1 MDSHNDFVDI
11 FHNTNR
17 LFLDMTAAEFVIA
30 IREMTPDESKFSM
43 MPEGFA
49 QIYLGDLFIG
59 DKKGH
64 IITEPNDAVID
75 LINNHDVSKLTI
87 MIFSFVKSDELRE
100 TDRFIYFGWREAFPL
115 AILKKTGEIV
125 EIDWADDKRIMSY
138 IAKDQQSYLDLLFA
152 LQENSLSTLFS
163 ETQKWD
169 MEHLVNIAGGSKYQH
184 HLMELLS

>member
-1 MDSHNDFVDI
+1 
-11 FHNTNR
+11 
-17 LFLDMTAAEFVIA
+17 MTAAEFVTA
-30 IREMTPDESKFSM
+30 IREITPNESKFSM

-64 IITEPNDAVID
+64 IITEPNDAVIN
-75 LINNHDVSKLTI
+75 LINNYDVSKLTI
-87 MIFSFVKSDELRE
+87 MIFSFVKSDDLRE
-100 TDRFIYFGWREAFPL
+100 TDRFIYFGWREAFPHP
-115 AILKKTGEIV
+115 ILKKTGEVV

-163 ETQKWD
+163 ETQKCD

-184 HLMELLS
+184 HLMDLLS